1 MKASFLTREL
11 RECTKASYGDKG
23 AKCTRSLGCSISRY
37 SNEVKSKLGLEFLII
52 TCYLHSA
59 KKFENNLG
67 FFSAI
72 KPRLFISFSTGKG
85 VDSFDVSL
93 LDLPRDRTS
102 SYLYTTE
109 LTSSFSKK
117 SPNVHDSL
125 FQYRQPVQDKGDR
138 RRSLPDQAE
147 LGKQGISLTTG
158 SEILQK
164 FSSPDLSAQRSKPS
178 NKLLKS
184 FRKKK
189 PSEESSKFYVEIDLD
204 DRNSGRDE
212 ETGSEYS
219 ASSVFEP
226 AITAA
231 EPTSATRTTLEP
243 KTLQREAPTTN
254 NRKSFNGKPN
264 SLLRGDEQDNSNTLR
279 GSSENPGLTNGS
291 RVAPGVAE
299 TRRRLEKSSSS
310 KSLPLKYPKPVKDQS
325 RGSTLDSNALHR
337 PDLQNARMS
346 PRPASYLKAM
356 DSAGDKPLIP
366 KERKK

>member
-1 MKASFLTREL
+1 MYAQKRVMVMKGQNAL
-11 RECTKASYGDKG
+11 A
-23 AKCTRSLGCSISRY
+23 RSLGCSISRY
-37 SNEVKSKLGLEFLII
+37 SNELKSRLGFEFLII
-52 TCYLHSA
+52 SCYLHSA
-59 KKFENNLG
+59 KKFKKNLAD
-67 FFSAI
+67 FSAT
-72 KPRLFISFSTGKG
+72 KPRLFISVSTGKG

-125 FQYRQPVQDKGDR
+125 FEYCQPVQDKADR

-147 LGKQGISLTTG
+147 LGKQRMSLTTG

-164 FSSPDLSAQRSKPS
+164 FSSPDLNAQRSKTS
-178 NKLLKS
+178 IKLLKS

-204 DRNSGRDE
+204 DRNPGKDE
-212 ETGSEYS
+212 DTGSEYS

-226 AITAA
+226 AISAA
-231 EPTSATRTTLEP
+231 EPTSATRTRLESRTLLTLE
-243 KTLQREAPTTN
+243 REGLTSN
-254 NRKSFNGKPN
+254 NWKSYNGKSN
-264 SLLRGDEQDNSNTLR
+264 SLLRGDEQNKSAALR
-279 GSSENPGLTNGS
+279 DSSENPGLSNGS
-291 RVAPGVAE
+291 RVAPEVAE
-299 TRRRLEKSSSS
+299 MRRRLEKSSS
-310 KSLPLKYPKPVKDQS
+310 KSLPLKTAKQVKDQP
-325 RGSTLDSNALHR
+325 RGSTLDSNALNR

-346 PRPASYLKAM
+346 PRPESYLLAM
-356 DSAGDKPLIP
+356 DSAGVKPLIP